1 MLHCVAVCCGVLQC
15 IVMVYQVLRCVVNIE
30 EQRGKDAAVVW
41 QCVAVVL
48 QLVLQFVAVC
58 CTVMRK
64 QTS

>member
-1 MLHCVAVCCGVLQC
+1 
-15 IVMVYQVLRCVVNIE
+15 MVYQVLRCVVNIE

-48 QLVLQFVAVC
+48 QLVLQLVAVC